1 VLQRNVAFGNEGF
14 LFAQQ
19 NPDIKIIC
27 IFSFPWL
34 FSPSERV
41 LQSYW
46 IFEEPKASQTKAKK
60 RGGSFKERRPLLSL
74 GGPVRDGYVSL
85 LGNPKLQTSL
95 FQPWPLLPFLDGRAN
110 PKPLKR
116 RRKFYEHDL

>member
-60 RGGSFKERRPLLSL
+60 RGGFFQRKKTFAIIRGPREGWLCFFTRKSKIANFFVSALTALAVL
-74 GGPVRDGYVSL
+74 GWKS
-85 LGNPKLQTSL
+85 
-95 FQPWPLLPFLDGRAN
+95 QPETAKAQEEVL
-110 PKPLKR
+110 
-116 RRKFYEHDL
+116 